1 MKQTAFKADGVLMS
15 KEQAHVLV
23 ADDIQ
28 ATTQMLQRV
37 FEFEGYRVTC
47 VHDGLAAL
55 EAAQTL
61 MPDLILLDVM
71 MPGLSGF
78 EVLEK
83 LRANPIT
90 ANIPTIMITAV
101 GEWPSI
107 VQGLSLGADDY
118 VRKPFHPRELLA
130 RAESKMR
137 ARRIEDTLHRRTQSL
152 EALLRASEA
161 LNQVMQIEQLLE
173 IVAYLALD
181 LLRGKLACVY
191 QLTPTGLIQNYCAVS
206 VSEDIHTDSL
216 NHAYIVARVL
226 DNPELSQ
233 WNSTDNSLLGESL
246 PHGFM
251 IPLRYTDSDT
261 MSGLMVVGGQ
271 LELDDEHLQI
281 AQGIARQANL
291 ALRNAE
297 LFELKANY
305 AADLEQQVEERTREL
320 KSAQQLLIRAEKLS
334 SIGRLAASIA
344 HEINN
349 PLTPIRINLD
359 DMLEDVQ
366 MGNNVDA
373 KTIEMTLESVERISR
388 IVSRLLE
395 FTVKRSSDDIDHQLI
410 DIDHIIQAV
419 VALVSKSFEHQKK
432 EIVLKLG
439 HPPMISGSR
448 DGIEQVFLNLLL
460 NASQAMKEGGR
471 VIVQTSYNEGNV
483 VIKVGDNGHG
493 IPQDLIENIFEPFM
507 TTKEDGSG
515 LGLFVSYG
523 IIQNHNGHIEVES
536 YVNKGTLFTV
546 RLPVADTQR
555 ANTK

>member
-1 MKQTAFKADGVLMS
+1 MS
-15 KEQAHVLV
+15 KEHAHVLV

-37 FEFEGYRVTC
+37 FEFEGYQVTC

-83 LRANPIT
+83 LRANPVT

-137 ARRIEDTLHRRTQSL
+137 SRRLEDTLQRRTQSL

-161 LNQVMQIEQLLE
+161 LNQVMEIGQLLE
-173 IVAYLALD
+173 IVAYLSLD

-191 QLTPTGLIQNYCAVS
+191 QLSTDGHIQNYCAVS
-206 VSEDIHTDSL
+206 ISEEIDTAHL
-216 NHAYIVARVL
+216 NHAGIVADAL
-226 DNPELSQ
+226 SNPDIDQ
-233 WNSTDNSLLGESL
+233 WDTLNKSLFGEAT
-246 PHGFM
+246 PHGLV
-251 IPLRYTDSDT
+251 IPLRYTASDT
-261 MSGLMVVGGQ
+261 ISGLMVVGGQ
-271 LELDDEHLQI
+271 LELDEEHLQI

-291 ALRNAE
+291 AMRNAE

-305 AADLEQQVEERTREL
+305 AADLEHQVEERTREL

-395 FTVKRSSDDIDHQLI
+395 FTVKRSTDDVDNRLI
-410 DIDHIIQAV
+410 DIDHIVEAV
-419 VALVSKSFEHQKK
+419 VALVAKSFEHQKK
-432 EIVLKLG
+432 HIILKLG
-439 HPPMISGSR
+439 HPPLIVGSR
-448 DGIEQVFLNLLL
+448 DGIEQVLLNLLL
-460 NASQAMKEGGR
+460 NAAQAMGEGGK
-471 VIVQTSYNEGNV
+471 VVVQTDYSDGFV
-483 VIKVGDNGHG
+483 IIKVRDSGHG
-493 IPQDLIENIFEPFM
+493 IPEDLIENIFEPFV

-515 LGLFVSYG
+515 LGLFVTYG
-523 IIQNHNGHIEVES
+523 IIQNHHGQIEVDS
-536 YVNKGTLFTV
+536 KVNKGTQFTV
-546 RLPVADTQR
+546 KLPVADSQR
-555 ANTK
+555 ANNK